1 MKKTILFITC
11 FSAMVSALLGL
22 QSCNLDVTPTD
33 RYTDITVWGDVE
45 NAKLYLYDQYAVLNT
60 FSFGRFPIGYSNS
73 TDALTDLI
81 KFTSTL
87 SGNGTANMI
96 AFNPSSITATS
107 PTFAYW
113 ADGYKNIFA
122 INNFLDGTQKYNTFA
137 DSTTKNLYHAEA
149 RFLRAYVY
157 LWLVKL
163 HGSVILLDKPVFDNN
178 NPRSSEDDCWNF
190 IANDLAFAAKYLP
203 ETRPTA
209 ESGRAT
215 KGAAYGLL
223 ARTWLYAASIA
234 EYDKKQFNSDPLTG
248 VPETKKTAYYKNA
261 ADAAEAVIAMEGK
274 GIFQLLPKYSDVF
287 YTKNNKEIILGFSYV
302 RPSLTHTIDRDFSP
316 PSDIPTYGAMGVPTA
331 ELADAFEMVD
341 GRKFSW
347 NDPTMAANPYSDRES
362 RFYATILYNGASW
375 KGRQINT
382 ATGFEG
388 YVDYG
393 TQTEPKKTVTG
404 YYIRKYLDSTNT
416 DALRNAS
423 DQQYNDI
430 RYAEV
435 LLIYAEAA
443 AKTGQFGKGKSA
455 LDKVRKRAG
464 LPESKAKNEEELMAA
479 VEHERIVE
487 LAFEGHRY
495 WDLRRWRKAHIVLDN
510 MRVHG
515 HKPVADGKG
524 GYTYQL
530 VDSDKQ
536 NRYFASN
543 TYYIPLPVAEIV
555 NNPKLTQIQG
565 W

>member
-1 MKKTILFITC
+1 MSVPVGQA
-11 FSAMVSALLGL
+11 FSFRARKRPVEDLCRARRCGAAGQVSGQAAALAAGT
-22 QSCNLDVTPTD
+22 SATTMSW
-33 RYTDITVWGDVE
+33 R
-45 NAKLYLYDQYAVLNT
+45 ASSA
-60 FSFGRFPIGYSNS
+60 FSFG
-73 TDALTDLI
+73 
-81 KFTSTL
+81 
-87 SGNGTANMI
+87 
-96 AFNPSSITATS
+96 
-107 PTFAYW
+107 
-113 ADGYKNIFA
+113 
-122 INNFLDGTQKYNTFA
+122 
-137 DSTTKNLYHAEA
+137 STTAPKNLRSFTKSTKVNWMPSMPVSTMSSAS
-149 RFLRAYVY
+149 RAAIV
-157 LWLVKL
+157 
-163 HGSVILLDKPVFDNN
+163 
-178 NPRSSEDDCWNF
+178 
-190 IANDLAFAAKYLP
+190 
-203 ETRPTA
+203 
-209 ESGRAT
+209 SG
-215 KGAAYGLL
+215 
-223 ARTWLYAASIA
+223 
-234 EYDKKQFNSDPLTG
+234 DPMTG

-261 ADAAEAVIAMEGK
+261 ADAAEAVMAMEGK

-287 YTKNNKEIILGFSYV
+287 YTKNNKEIILGFNYV

-331 ELADAFEMVD
+331 ELADAFEMAD

-347 NDPTMAANPYSDRES
+347 NDPTMTANPYSGRES

-375 KGRQINT
+375 KGREINT

-423 DQQYNDI
+423 DQQYIDI
-430 RYAEV
+430 RYAEI

-524 GYTYQL
+524 GFTYQL